1 MMTSKSSA
9 WRESVSSPAD
19 LPPDVGVVVVA
30 AGAGVRAG
38 PGEPKQFRPILG
50 VPMLLRALRPFTEH
64 PEVRHTVVALP
75 PGYAE
80 RPPEWLGRALGA
92 RLTVVA
98 GGAQRVDSVRAGLQA
113 LPAGT
118 TVVLIHD
125 AARPFVSR
133 GTIDAVIARA
143 RAGVG
148 AVAAVPTSDTL
159 KEVGQGT
166 HRPTPRIARTI
177 DRERIWRAQTPQGF
191 PRQMLIDAYAR
202 LIMDPSASSAGSGA
216 QNGAPSDDA
225 EVCERAGF
233 PVELIPDSPYNF
245 KITTADDFRIAEALA
260 RELR

>member
-1 MMTSKSSA
+1 M
-9 WRESVSSPAD
+9 SSPVV
-19 LPPDVGVVVVA
+19 LQRDVGVVIVA

-38 PGEPKQFRPILG
+38 PGEPKQFRLILG

-64 PEVRHTVVALP
+64 PQVRQVIVVLP

-80 RPPEWLGRALGA
+80 RPPDWLGKLRGQRLGF
-92 RLTVVA
+92 VA
-98 GGAQRVDSVRAGLQA
+98 GGAQRVDSVRSGIRA
-113 LPAGT
+113 LSADT
-118 TVVLIHD
+118 RVILVHD

-148 AVAAVPTSDTL
+148 AVAAVPASDTL
-159 KEVGQGT
+159 KEVGSAGANQL
-166 HRPTPRIARTI
+166 TPRVSRTV
-177 DRERIWRAQTPQGF
+177 DRDRIWRAQTPQGF
-191 PRQMLIDAYAR
+191 PRQMLDDAYAQ
-202 LIMDPSASSAGSGA
+202 LKPTT
-216 QNGAPSDDA
+216 NGGGGVPGTPPPSDDA

-245 KITTADDFRIAEALA
+245 KVTTADDFRIAEALA

>member
-1 MMTSKSSA
+1 M
-9 WRESVSSPAD
+9 SSPAVSQ
-19 LPPDVGVVVVA
+19 PDVGVVVVA

-50 VPMLLRALRPFTEH
+50 VPMLLRALRPFTGH
-64 PEVRHTVVALP
+64 PEVRQVVVALP

-80 RPPEWLGRALGA
+80 RPPEWLGKLLGE
-92 RLTVVA
+92 RLGLVP
-98 GGAQRVDSVRAGLQA
+98 GGAQRFDSVRAGLSA
-113 LPAGT
+113 LPPETAIIL
-118 TVVLIHD
+118 VHD

-133 GTIDAVIARA
+133 ETIDAVIARA

-148 AVAAVPTSDTL
+148 AVAAVPASDTL

-166 HRPTPRIARTI
+166 QRLTPRITRTV
-177 DRERIWRAQTPQGF
+177 DRDRIWRAQTPQGF
-191 PRQMLIDAYAR
+191 PRQMLSAAYAQ
-202 LIMDPSASSAGSGA
+202 LGA
-216 QNGAPSDDA
+216 VSNGGAPSDDA

-233 PVELIPDSPYNF
+233 PVELVPDSPYNV

>member
-1 MMTSKSSA
+1 
-9 WRESVSSPAD
+9 VSSPVVSQ
-19 LPPDVGVVVVA
+19 PDVGVVVVA

-50 VPMLLRALRPFTEH
+50 VPMLLRALRQFIGH
-64 PEVRHTVVALP
+64 PEVRQVVVALP

-80 RPPEWLGRALGA
+80 RPPDWLGKLRGE
-92 RLTVVA
+92 RLEFVP
-98 GGAQRVDSVRAGLQA
+98 GGAQRVDSVRSALAA
-113 LPAGT
+113 LPDDAT
-118 TVVLIHD
+118 IILIHD

-133 GTIDAVIARA
+133 ATIDAVIARA

-148 AVAAVPTSDTL
+148 AIAAVPSSDTL
-159 KEVGQGT
+159 KEVGQDPIPD
-166 HRPTPRIARTI
+166 RPTPRITRTV

-191 PRQMLIDAYAR
+191 PREMLRDAYAQ
-202 LIMDPSASSAGSGA
+202 LGGGTANG
-216 QNGAPSDDA
+216 GAPSDDS

-245 KITTADDFRIAEALA
+245 KITTPDDFRIAEALA

>member
-1 MMTSKSSA
+1 M
-9 WRESVSSPAD
+9 SSPAA

-50 VPMLLRALRPFTEH
+50 VPMLLRALRPFTGH
-64 PEVRHTVVALP
+64 PEVRQVVIALP
-75 PGYAE
+75 PGYSE
-80 RPPEWLGRALGA
+80 RPPEWLGKIRGDRLGF
-92 RLTVVA
+92 VA
-98 GGAQRVDSVRAGLQA
+98 GGAQRADSVRAGMDA
-113 LPAGT
+113 LSTDA
-118 TVVLIHD
+118 VVILVHD

-148 AVAAVPTSDTL
+148 AVAAVPASDTL
-159 KEVGQGT
+159 KEIGPGS
-166 HRPTPRIARTI
+166 HRPTPRITRTV

-191 PRQMLIDAYAR
+191 PRQMLRDAYAQ
-202 LIMDPSASSAGSGA
+202 LQSATNG
-216 QNGAPSDDA
+216 GAPSDDA

-233 PVELIPDSPYNF
+233 PVELIPDSPFNF
-245 KITTADDFRIAEALA
+245 KVTTADDFRIAEALA

>member
-1 MMTSKSSA
+1 M
-9 WRESVSSPAD
+9 SSPAA

-38 PGEPKQFRPILG
+38 PGEPKQFRAILG
-50 VPMLLRALRPFTEH
+50 VPMLLRALRPFAGH
-64 PEVRHTVVALP
+64 PEVRHVVVALP
-75 PGYAE
+75 PGYAD
-80 RPPEWLGRALGA
+80 RPPEWLAKVRGERLGI
-92 RLTVVA
+92 VA
-98 GGAQRVDSVRAGLQA
+98 GGAQRADSVRAALAA
-113 LPAGT
+113 LPPET
-118 TVVLIHD
+118 RVVIVHD

-148 AVAAVPTSDTL
+148 AVAAVPVTDTL
-159 KEVGQGT
+159 KEVAEGT
-166 HRPTPRIARTI
+166 ARATPRVARTV
-177 DRERIWRAQTPQGF
+177 DRDRIWRAQTPQGF
-191 PRQMLIDAYAR
+191 PFQMLQDAYAQLGGR
-202 LIMDPSASSAGSGA
+202 E
-216 QNGAPSDDA
+216 NGLPSDDA

>member
-1 MMTSKSSA
+1 MTS
-9 WRESVSSPAD
+9 PAGS
-19 LPPDVGVVVVA
+19 PPDVGVVIVA

-50 VPMLLRALRPFTEH
+50 VPMLLRALRPFTGH
-64 PEVRHTVVALP
+64 PEVRHVIVALP

-80 RPPEWLGRALGA
+80 RPPEWLSKIRGD
-92 RLTVVA
+92 RLAVVA
-98 GGAQRVDSVRAGLQA
+98 GGAHRIDSVRAGLDVLA
-113 LPAGT
+113 VEAA
-118 TVVLIHD
+118 VVLVHD

-148 AVAAVPTSDTL
+148 AVAAVPASDTL
-159 KEVGQGT
+159 KEIGHGPL
-166 HRPTPRIARTI
+166 RPTPLIVRTV

-191 PRQMLIDAYAR
+191 PRQMLLAAYAQ
-202 LIMDPSASSAGSGA
+202 LTGSREA
-216 QNGAPSDDA
+216 ANGDAPSDDA

-233 PVELIPDSPYNF
+233 PVELIPDSPYNV

>member
-1 MMTSKSSA
+1 MSSLA
-9 WRESVSSPAD
+9 GS
-19 LPPDVGVVVVA
+19 LPDVGVVVVA

-50 VPMLLRALRPFTEH
+50 VPMLLRALRAFIGH
-64 PEVRHTVVALP
+64 PEVRQVVVTLP
-75 PGYAE
+75 PGYVD
-80 RPPEWLGRALGA
+80 RPPDWLGKLRGERLG
-92 RLTVVA
+92 LVP
-98 GGAQRVDSVRAGLQA
+98 GGAQRVDSVRAGLDA
-113 LPAGT
+113 LPDDAT
-118 TVVLIHD
+118 IILIHD

-148 AVAAVPTSDTL
+148 AVAAVPASDTL
-159 KEVGQGT
+159 KEIGEGT
-166 HRPTPRIARTI
+166 HRPTPRVTRTV

-191 PRQMLIDAYAR
+191 PREMLHDAYVR
-202 LIMDPSASSAGSGA
+202 LGA
-216 QNGAPSDDA
+216 AANGGGGPPSDDA